1 MQIVIFILSMIILG
15 ILALILGNYLG
26 EKLENKFNQL
36 ENEQKIKDAQ
46 LLIMLRYKVQEL
58 DRAKNYREISKAVYK
73 QELIDIDEQVKQLE
87 RKYLSNDE

>member
-1 MQIVIFILSMIILG
+1 MQIVIFILSMVTLG
-15 ILALILGNYLG
+15 ILALTLGNYLG

-73 QELIDIDEQVKQLE
+73 QELIDINEQVKQLE

>member
-1 MQIVIFILSMIILG
+1 MQIVIFILSIIVLG
-15 ILALILGNYLG
+15 ILALILGNYIG
-26 EKLENKFNQL
+26 DKLENKFNQL

-58 DRAKNYREISKAVYK
+58 DRTKNFHEISKAVYK

>member
-1 MQIVIFILSMIILG
+1 MQIVIFILSIIVLG
-15 ILALILGNYLG
+15 ILALILGNYIG
-26 EKLENKFNQL
+26 DKLENKFNQL

-58 DRAKNYREISKAVYK
+58 DRAKIFHEISKAVYK

>member
-1 MQIVIFILSMIILG
+1 MQIVIFILSIIVLG
-15 ILALILGNYLG
+15 ILALILGNYIG
-26 EKLENKFNQL
+26 DKLENKFNQL

-58 DRAKNYREISKAVYK
+58 DRAKNFHEISKAVYK

-87 RKYLSNDE
+87 RKYLINDE

>member
-1 MQIVIFILSMIILG
+1 MQIVIFILSIIVLG
-15 ILALILGNYLG
+15 ILALILGNYIG
-26 EKLENKFNQL
+26 DKLENKFNQL

-58 DRAKNYREISKAVYK
+58 DRAKNFHEISKAVYK

>member
-1 MQIVIFILSMIILG
+1 MQIVIFILSIIVLG
-15 ILALILGNYLG
+15 ILALILGNYIG
-26 EKLENKFNQL
+26 DKLENKFNQL
-36 ENEQKIKDAQ
+36 ENEEKIKDAQ

-58 DRAKNYREISKAVYK
+58 DRAKNFHEISKAVYK

>member
-1 MQIVIFILSMIILG
+1 MQIVIFILLMIVLG

-73 QELIDIDEQVKQLE
+73 QELIDIDKQVKQLE

>member
-1 MQIVIFILSMIILG
+1 MQIVIFILSIIVLG
-15 ILALILGNYLG
+15 ILALILGNYIG
-26 EKLENKFNQL
+26 DKLKNKFNQL

-58 DRAKNYREISKAVYK
+58 DRAKNFHEISKAVYK

>member
-1 MQIVIFILSMIILG
+1 MQIVIFILSMVTLG